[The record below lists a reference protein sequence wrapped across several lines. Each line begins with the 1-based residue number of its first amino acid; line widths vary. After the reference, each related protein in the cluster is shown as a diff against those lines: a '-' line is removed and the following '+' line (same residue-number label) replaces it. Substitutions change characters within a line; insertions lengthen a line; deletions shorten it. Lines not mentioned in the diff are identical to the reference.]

1 MDCVVHSWLY
11 STIFDD
17 LVMLTLVMRHDDCG
31 ITALATWLAIESQSL
46 GNQEAR
52 ALILDAKL
60 CTIVQGDLVVANFR
74 KRLKMTTDDLVDLG
88 EPVYDR
94 SHVLNLIRGLN
105 KCLASVARHLWREH
119 LLPHLP

>member
-11 STIFDD
+11 GTIFDD
-17 LVMLTLVMRHDDCG
+17 LVMLTLVMRHGDCG
-31 ITALATWLAIESQSL
+31 ITARATWLAIESQSL
-46 GNQEAR
+46 GNREAR

-60 CTIVQGDLVVANFR
+60 YTIVQGDLAVANFC

-94 SHVLNLIRGLN
+94 
-105 KCLASVARHLWREH
+105 
-119 LLPHLP
+119 